1 MTPDRHDTVPLGW
14 LDPVIGQIGD
24 HGLDLGAFNRGEVF
38 ALLEANRRL
47 VDGDDSVAAVSQ
59 EHGIATFVFG
69 ETKDVA
75 SAANDRKVLQEE
87 AVRLGAKIMIVRRVT
102 LIPGIHFRLRV
113 HPEFSAQNRILT
125 KID

>member
-1 MTPDRHDTVPLGW
+1 VTPDRHDTVPLGW

-24 HGLDLGAFNRGEVF
+24 DGLDLGAFKRGEVF
-38 ALLEANRRL
+38 GLLGANRRL
-47 VDGDDSVAAVSQ
+47 IDGDGSGAAVSQ
-59 EHGIATFVFG
+59 EHGIASFVFG
-69 ETKDVA
+69 ETTDVA
-75 SAANDRKVLQEE
+75 SATNDRKVLQEE

-113 HPEFSAQNRILT
+113 HPEFSTQKRMST

>member
-1 MTPDRHDTVPLGW
+1 M
-14 LDPVIGQIGD
+14 
-24 HGLDLGAFNRGEVF
+24 DLGAFNRGEVF
-38 ALLEANRRL
+38 GLLEANRRL

-113 HPEFSAQNRILT
+113 HPEFSAQKRMLT